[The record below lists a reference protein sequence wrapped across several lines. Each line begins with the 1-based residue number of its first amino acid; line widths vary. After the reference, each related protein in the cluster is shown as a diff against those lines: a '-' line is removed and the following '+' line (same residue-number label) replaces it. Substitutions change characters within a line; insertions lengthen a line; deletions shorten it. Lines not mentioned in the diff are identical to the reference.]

1 MRVPSNCCVNG
12 IKYQLRNHTSAR
24 PPSRHPAFLAL
35 STCEEGPGRPSGPHG
50 SPRCPCSNRN
60 RKPPGRGKSVL
71 HVAGRTEASHARQK
85 IPQPGNRASN
95 LKLPLCDRLPIWS
108 LNQGPLSIT
117 ALSLDP
123 FPLPMRHGSFETAE
137 NVSRH
142 FYSLSHGIIGLPT
155 VPSCSQ
161 GRCLYHWP
169 RPLLGRPKPAGCVD
183 CRASHQHR

>member
-1 MRVPSNCCVNG
+1 VLV
-12 IKYQLRNHTSAR
+12 
-24 PPSRHPAFLAL
+24 HPAV
-35 STCEEGPGRPSGPHG
+35 TRPSSPSPHDPHVKRG
-50 SPRCPCSNRN
+50 LGGLQVPTVHRDVLAATETENRQ
-60 RKPPGRGKSVL
+60 GRGKCVL
-71 HVAGRTEASHARQK
+71 HVAGRTDASHARQK

>member
-1 MRVPSNCCVNG
+1 MSLQQQKP
-12 IKYQLRNHTSAR
+12 KTAR
-24 PPSRHPAFLAL
+24 A
-35 STCEEGPGRPSGPHG
+35 
-50 SPRCPCSNRN
+50 
-60 RKPPGRGKSVL
+60 RKCVL

-169 RPLLGRPKPAGCVD
+169 RPLLGRPKPADVSTVVPAISTGELSFSRSRLSITD
-183 CRASHQHR
+183 S